1 MATEKGIVTRVGS
14 ATAWVKTSRT
24 SACEGCASRQSCH
37 LKGDDDAEME
47 VEAFNDARAVV
58 GDRIVLRVASG
69 ALLKVSF
76 MLYVFPILLL
86 ILGAI
91 VGQILGPAFHY
102 DSSSFSLL
110 LGGVCF
116 GLAFILIRL
125 RSGRMAR
132 KTEYRPRI
140 VRVLK

>member
-1 MATEKGIVTRVGS
+1 
-14 ATAWVKTSRT
+14 
-24 SACEGCASRQSCH
+24 
-37 LKGDDDAEME
+37 ME
-47 VEAFNDARAVV
+47 VEALNDARAVV

-91 VGQILGPAFHY
+91 VGQTLGPAFQF
-102 DSSSFSLL
+102 DSSFFSLL

-116 GLAFILIRL
+116 LIAFIFIRV
-125 RSGRMAR
+125 RSSRMAR

>member
-1 MATEKGIVTRVGS
+1 MATEKGIVTRVGPE
-14 ATAWVKTSRT
+14 TAWVKTSRT
-24 SACEGCASRQSCH
+24 SSCEGCASRQSCH
-37 LKGDDDAEME
+37 LKGEDDKEVE
-47 VEAFNDARAVV
+47 VEAFNDAGAAV

-86 ILGAI
+86 ILGAV

-102 DSSSFSLL
+102 DPSSFALL
-110 LGGVCF
+110 LGGTCF
-116 GLAFILIRL
+116 VLAFFLIRL
-125 RSGRMAR
+125 GSSRMAC
-132 KTEYRPRI
+132 KSEYRPRI

>member
-14 ATAWVKTSRT
+14 ETAWVKTSRT

-37 LKGDDDAEME
+37 LKGNDDEME
-47 VEAFNDARAVV
+47 VEALNDARAVV

-86 ILGAI
+86 IVGAI
-91 VGQILGPAFHY
+91 VGQTLGPAFQF

-116 GLAFILIRL
+116 LIAFIFIRV
-125 RSGRMAR
+125 RSSRMAR

-140 VRVLK
+140 VRVIK

>member
-14 ATAWVKTSRT
+14 ETAWVKTSRT

-37 LKGDDDAEME
+37 LKGNDDDEME
-47 VEAFNDARAVV
+47 VEALNDARAVV

-76 MLYVFPILLL
+76 MLYVFPVLLL

-91 VGQILGPAFHY
+91 VGQTLGPALQF

-116 GLAFILIRL
+116 LVAFILIRV
-125 RSGRMAR
+125 RSSRMAR
-132 KTEYRPRI
+132 KSEYRPRT
-140 VRVLK
+140 VRILK

>member
-14 ATAWVKTSRT
+14 ATAWVKTSRS
-24 SACEGCASRQSCH
+24 SACEGCASRHACH
-37 LKGDDDAEME
+37 IKGNDDQEME
-47 VEAFNDARAVV
+47 VEAYNDAGAVV
-58 GDRIVLRVASG
+58 GDRILMRLASG

-86 ILGAI
+86 MLGAI
-91 VGQILGPAFHY
+91 LGQALAPALEL
-102 DSSSFSLL
+102 DPSSFSPL

-116 GLAFILIRL
+116 VLAFVVIRV

-132 KTEYRPRI
+132 KNEYRPRI